1 MMQVP
6 ESMLSPNLHIA
17 TCRLPEQEALRGNA
31 ANDIELWFE
40 RWMLIIKKRSK
51 YRTIG
56 HVEKSYI
63 LNTEL
68 TARALLKH
76 RMYHKCALIKADPQ
90 DAQSVVSTLL
100 CGDGDHISSRSR
112 VIKCGLDKNAVETV
126 VSALLRAS
134 PVDSVTIW
142 RSQMNE
148 ACLKLLDTV
157 VVTVH
162 KSAEVLGI
170 RFHSRAATPRGV
182 RSRNLACSFM
192 RVFARDLIP
201 VGESLRRLP
210 MMPEQ
215 QRGMCICYVHSYVRI
230 RCHGYQHDDLHRP
243 EWDGEYA
250 LKNPKYEEFVEFPT
264 FMTDAIVADLNVE
277 DMWILPLRRALEGQ
291 LILITPKV
299 GASNLRFVIP
309 AGKRQ
314 V

>member
-1 MMQVP
+1 MQVP

-68 TARALLKH
+68 TERALLKH
-76 RMYHKCALIKADPQ
+76 CMYHKCALIKADPG
-90 DAQSVVSTLL
+90 DAQSVVSTFL
-100 CGDGDHISSRSR
+100 CGNGEHISSRSR
-112 VIKCGLDKNAVETV
+112 VMKCGLDKDAAETV

-134 PVDSVTIW
+134 PVDSVTIGNA
-142 RSQMNE
+142 QMDE
-148 ACLKLLDTV
+148 ACLKLLDTA

-182 RSRNLACSFM
+182 RSRSLACSFM
-192 RVFARDLIP
+192 RVFARYLIP

-215 QRGMCICYVHSYVRI
+215 QRGMCICYVHSFVRI
-230 RCHGYQHDDLHRP
+230 RCHGYQHDQLDRT
-243 EWDGEYA
+243 EWDGDYA
-250 LKNPKYEEFVEFPT
+250 LVEALGNPKLF
-264 FMTDAIVADLNVE
+264 
-277 DMWILPLRRALEGQ
+277 IL
-291 LILITPKV
+291 
-299 GASNLRFVIP
+299 ASMKSLWEPQRL
-309 AGKRQ
+309 
-314 V
+314 